1 MKDAVTVKVV
11 FSPVFRAIFHH
22 LEVDVVLPEREA
34 SVGGL
39 LIKLSEQSAGRID
52 KLVFEKK
59 ADLISAALM
68 VQVNDRTYTGNALNR
83 GSVPLGN
90 RDIVSLLYY
99 ISGG

>member
-22 LEVDVVLPEREA
+22 REIDVVLAEREA
-34 SVGGL
+34 SVSGL
-39 LIKLSEQSAGRID
+39 LLQLSMASAGKID

-59 ADLISAALM
+59 PDLISAALM
-68 VQVNDRTYTGNALNR
+68 IQVNDRTYTGNALNR
-83 GSVPLGN
+83 GPVPLGD